1 MKLFDLEESRKFGE
15 KYTCVIGG
23 QTIGHFWKMDHL
35 MRVRTDRHYHPH
47 NPHPTPTLPFYER
60 LEET

>member
-23 QTIGHFWKMDHL
+23 QTIGQFFFGGGGGWPPP
-35 MRVRTDRHYHPH
+35 PH
-47 NPHPTPTLPFYER
+47 THTPHPPHPFMMD
-60 LEET
+60 